1 MGVSR
6 LERLK
11 LIHVKECDLSELS
24 NDYEVKNIDYLHLT
38 SLFYPFFSICS
49 STSKGVEWLHIV
61 ASVNLP
67 DGITFTG
74 RSISQKQRKGW
85 QWYTNCCFDLEIIVN
100 HVKGMEI
107 LLASSY
113 SLYASYALC
122 WHSIFWPGAFL
133 IFSCGEFLK
142 FMLNLLFGS
151 NIYEIQYMLMC
162 KYLQILMIA
171 LVEHLLVLGMLFLMV

>member
-1 MGVSR
+1 MRSKILIAYTR
-6 LERLK
+6 LNL
-11 LIHVKECDLSELS
+11 
-24 NDYEVKNIDYLHLT
+24 
-38 SLFYPFFSICS
+38 LFSTLFFSICS
-49 STSKGVEWLHIV
+49 SKSKGVEWLHIV
-61 ASVNLP
+61 ALVNLL
-67 DGITFTG
+67 DAITSTG

-85 QWYTNCCFDLEIIVN
+85 LWYTNCCFDLEIIVN

-142 FMLNLLFGS
+142 FMLNLLFGN
-151 NIYEIQYMLMC
+151 NIYEIQYMC
-162 KYLQILMIA
+162 VLQVSTNIDDCPSWTSTGSRNAFPYSLTHSYYNI
-171 LVEHLLVLGMLFLMV
+171 